1 MLCVLQAMDAA
12 GKDGTIK
19 HVMSGVNPQGVQVT
33 SFKAPGPEELAHDFL
48 WRANRALPERG
59 HIGIFNRSHYEEVL
73 VVRVHPEVLERQHLP
88 DEVLGKRLWD
98 QRLEAIAAFER
109 YLTRQGMVVLK
120 FFLNVSRHE
129 QKRRFLERLE
139 EKDKHWKFSTGD
151 LAERAFW
158 NDYQH
163 AYEEAIAAT
172 ATPHAPWFVVPADN
186 KWFTRLI
193 VVAAMIE
200 ALEALDLTLPALSPE
215 QEAALEAARKKLES
229 EPDTRTPAASPRRVM
244 VRMLVDRDARQVLGG
259 AGLAGPVRGQCRQ
272 CRRIETGPAA
282 FDTLHL
288 RERHRLGRVQ
298 AADRHAD
305 RAGTADVAE
314 PKRRAAA
321 GAEVALRGRGTAER
335 AGRAARPGKVLRCHI
350 GPGTER
356 PADRLLA
363 HPAMADAGA
372 LRHREQRV
380 AHRAALTAAGQHRL
394 ALLAHRFTLIA
405 VT

>member
-1 MLCVLQAMDAA
+1 MDATTDAPPRLTRSQTRKMLDRFRVTSGKGFRLKDHDPADTMGHLLSKPQAEAMLAQDVHRLAALQDKLYAQNEWAVLCVLQAMDAA

-19 HVMSGVNPQGVQVT
+19 HVMSGVNPQGVRVT

-88 DEVLGKRLWD
+88 EDLVGKRLWD

-139 EKDKHWKFSTGD
+139 DQDKHWKFSTGD

-158 NDYQH
+158 SDYQH

-200 ALEALDLTLPALSPE
+200 ALEALDLSRPPLN
-215 QEAALEAARKKLES
+215 QERQAALEAARLKLES
-229 EPDTRTPAASPRRVM
+229 EPD
-244 VRMLVDRDARQVLGG
+244 
-259 AGLAGPVRGQCRQ
+259 
-272 CRRIETGPAA
+272 
-282 FDTLHL
+282 
-288 RERHRLGRVQ
+288 
-298 AADRHAD
+298 
-305 RAGTADVAE
+305 
-314 PKRRAAA
+314 
-321 GAEVALRGRGTAER
+321 
-335 AGRAARPGKVLRCHI
+335 
-350 GPGTER
+350 
-356 PADRLLA
+356 
-363 HPAMADAGA
+363 
-372 LRHREQRV
+372 
-380 AHRAALTAAGQHRL
+380 
-394 ALLAHRFTLIA
+394 
-405 VT
+405 